1 MKDDSKA
8 AKEHIARAKAYF
20 QRHDIL
26 RTTASVIASLRLV
39 LAGKVTGID
48 RITVDSAL
56 KEVLHNMNRVT
67 GVKKMFPRGILYAKG
82 HEKNV
87 HDSLVKLFLE
97 LKKIQD
103 SESYNEQRNRKLT
116 LDKALNRGRR
126 YLSSGKLQ
134 DATEAF
140 EEAKA
145 LYVDEHSMFRMIGE
159 WCLACKQPKMA
170 MKYLKKAVAVDPD
183 TRKAKRILLDAVVA
197 TGDKVGAAKLKA
209 QLQEDYSE

>member
-67 GVKKMFPRGILYAKG
+67 EVKKMFPRGILYAKG
-82 HEKNV
+82 HEKTV

>member
-20 QRHDIL
+20 QRHDVL
-26 RTTASVIASLRLV
+26 RTTASIIASLRLV
-39 LAGKVTGID
+39 IAGKVTGLD
-48 RITVDSAL
+48 RITVDSAV
-56 KEVLHNMNRVT
+56 KEVLHNLNRVSE
-67 GVKKMFPRGILYAKG
+67 VKKMFPRGIMYAKG
-82 HEKNV
+82 HEKLV

-97 LKKIQD
+97 LKKAQD
-103 SESYNEQRNRKLT
+103 SESYSEQLTRKIS

-126 YLSSGKLQ
+126 FLSGGSLQ

-140 EEAKA
+140 EEAKS

-159 WCLACKQPKMA
+159 WCIECKQPKMA
-170 MKYLKKAVAVDPD
+170 IRYLKKAVAVDPD
-183 TRKAKRILLDAVVA
+183 TGKAKRALLDAVVA

-209 QLQEDYSE
+209 QLQGDYS

>member
-20 QRHDIL
+20 QRHDVL
-26 RTTASVIASLRLV
+26 RTTASIIASLRLV
-39 LAGKVTGID
+39 LAGKVTGLD
-48 RITVDSAL
+48 RITVDSAV
-56 KEVLHNMNRVT
+56 KEVLHNLNRVSE
-67 GVKKMFPRGILYAKG
+67 VKKMFPRGIMYAKG
-82 HEKNV
+82 HEKLV

-97 LKKIQD
+97 LKKAQD
-103 SESYNEQRNRKLT
+103 SESYNEQLTRKIS

-126 YLSSGKLQ
+126 YLSGGSLQ

-140 EEAKA
+140 EEAKS

-159 WCLACKQPKMA
+159 WCTECKQPKMA
-170 MKYLKKAVAVDPD
+170 IRYLKKAVAVDPD
-183 TRKAKRILLDAVVA
+183 TNKAKRALLDAVVA

-209 QLQEDYSE
+209 QLQGDYS

>member
-20 QRHDIL
+20 QRHDVL
-26 RTTASVIASLRLV
+26 RTTASIIASLRLV
-39 LAGKVTGID
+39 LAGKVTGLD
-48 RITVDSAL
+48 RITVDSAV
-56 KEVLHNMNRVT
+56 KEVLHNLNRVSE
-67 GVKKMFPRGILYAKG
+67 VKKMFPRGIMYAKG
-82 HEKNV
+82 HEKLV

-97 LKKIQD
+97 LKKAQD
-103 SESYNEQRNRKLT
+103 SESYNEQLTRKIS

-126 YLSSGKLQ
+126 YLSGGSLQ

-140 EEAKA
+140 EEAKS

-159 WCLACKQPKMA
+159 WCIECKQPKMA
-170 MKYLKKAVAVDPD
+170 IRYLKKAVAVDPD
-183 TRKAKRILLDAVVA
+183 TSKAKRVLLDAVVA

-209 QLQEDYSE
+209 QLQGDYS

>member
-20 QRHDIL
+20 QRHDVL
-26 RTTASVIASLRLV
+26 RTTASIIASLRLV
-39 LAGKVTGID
+39 LAGKVTGLD
-48 RITVDSAL
+48 RITVDSAV
-56 KEVLHNMNRVT
+56 KEVLHNLNRVSE
-67 GVKKMFPRGILYAKG
+67 VKKMFPRGIMYAKG
-82 HEKNV
+82 HEKLV

-97 LKKIQD
+97 LKKAQD
-103 SESYNEQRNRKLT
+103 SESYNEQLTRKIS

-126 YLSSGKLQ
+126 FLSGGSLQ

-140 EEAKA
+140 EEAKS

-159 WCLACKQPKMA
+159 WCTECKQPKMA
-170 MKYLKKAVAVDPD
+170 IRYLKKAVAVDPD
-183 TRKAKRILLDAVVA
+183 TNKAKRALLDAVVA

-209 QLQEDYSE
+209 QLQGDYS

>member
-20 QRHDIL
+20 QRHDVL
-26 RTTASVIASLRLV
+26 RTTASIIASLRLV
-39 LAGKVTGID
+39 LAGKVTGLD
-48 RITVDSAL
+48 RITVDSAV
-56 KEVLHNMNRVT
+56 KEVLHNLNRVSE
-67 GVKKMFPRGILYAKG
+67 VKKMFPRGIMYAKG
-82 HEKNV
+82 HEKLV

-97 LKKIQD
+97 LKKAQD
-103 SESYNEQRNRKLT
+103 SESYSEQLTRKIS

-126 YLSSGKLQ
+126 FLSGGSLQ

-140 EEAKA
+140 EEAKS

-159 WCLACKQPKMA
+159 WCIECKQPKMA
-170 MKYLKKAVAVDPD
+170 IRYLKKAVAVDPD
-183 TRKAKRILLDAVVA
+183 TAKAKRALLDAVVA

-209 QLQEDYSE
+209 QLQGDYS